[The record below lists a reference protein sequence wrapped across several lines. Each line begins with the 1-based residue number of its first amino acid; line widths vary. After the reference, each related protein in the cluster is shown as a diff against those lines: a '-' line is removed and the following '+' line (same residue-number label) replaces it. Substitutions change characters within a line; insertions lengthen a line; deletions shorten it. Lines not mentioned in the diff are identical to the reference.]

1 MRNLALVSFQ
11 WLLITIIIAKLANCF
26 TVILFSTSHTTEFS
40 RFILQTEIYTS
51 KMRIINGANSL
62 YCQTYAS
69 GAESISL
76 IEMTAEG
83 SLGTYDPNADYVST
97 SHYNS
102 KPLRI

>member
-1 MRNLALVSFQ
+1 
-11 WLLITIIIAKLANCF
+11 
-26 TVILFSTSHTTEFS
+26 
-40 RFILQTEIYTS
+40 
-51 KMRIINGANSL
+51 MRIINGANSL